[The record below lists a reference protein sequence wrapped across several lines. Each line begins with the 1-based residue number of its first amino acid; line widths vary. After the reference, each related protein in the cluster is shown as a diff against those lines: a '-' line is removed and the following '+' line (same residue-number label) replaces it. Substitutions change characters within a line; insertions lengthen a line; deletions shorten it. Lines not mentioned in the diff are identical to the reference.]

1 MFFGART
8 YTFGSSVDEDGLL
21 TSSVESEQGIV
32 RNKKEIYEFL
42 VWETGEKDISH
53 QKRES

>member
-42 VWETGEKDISH
+42 VWETDEKDISY